1 MNKFLIYAALVAGL
15 LCNLL
20 IANDTDKNKKGGKHP
35 SPVDVEQP
43 VKKPAASPT
52 IAFNVFPNSVDLSNA
67 RDRQTLVAQI

>member
-43 VKKPAASPT
+43 VKK
-52 IAFNVFPNSVDLSNA
+52 LS
-67 RDRQTLVAQI
+67 LIHI